1 MTTILYRF
9 RYFLL
14 SIIALVTGLLV
25 IPVSS
30 LKIDNSVDVWFYQK
44 DTEFKNYT
52 TFLDSFGAW
61 DYLAISIQAS
71 DQIYTPKYLQALL
84 NAEEK
89 IAAFDGVIKI
99 TSIASAKANFRSDQ
113 GLSYAPLLD
122 NNMEPEAVKSLQN
135 ALEKNLVYA
144 DGIVKPGKN
153 QSSYFLIQ
161 VDNQLGI
168 KEPKRI
174 QMINKIREVLDQEPA
189 FKAYHLVGTP
199 NMNAELNHSS
209 RRDMFTFYPLVSL
222 LVLVFAWMVFRS
234 LKDLVVTFSVV
245 LSAIIWSMG
254 SMMLLGYNLNMLT
267 ILMGTVLMSL
277 SIASVVHLITHFHQ
291 VLNQTPSMSALQ
303 AARISVSELRI
314 PCFGAA
320 LTTIFGFLSL
330 IITGV
335 LPITLLGVFSALGI
349 FLAFIFTFSIG
360 SVLLITLWD
369 GQYNRIFAANNPGIL
384 STVHGK
390 MANALSQFATTR
402 PILVV
407 VVFTLGALSLGSGLI
422 NLGADSNYLTTFKD
436 RTQVAEDYSTVE
448 AEGFGSSTLALHL
461 TMPSGIE
468 DEATF
473 RGLLK
478 LSDAIQ
484 GIATVS
490 KVISPM
496 DIVMEVDRALS
507 RTPDQWSPGLKGYD
521 RSTVAQLLL
530 VAESSG
536 NDDLKDYL
544 AINHKEAQI
553 SVFTPYL
560 SGLETLALKKQI
572 EHLIATHLPDS
583 VSAKVVGVPIMWANM
598 DRQLFKSQLNSLLF
612 LAVVIFAVLLFLLKS
627 LPMALIGLVVNF
639 LPITM
644 ILGLMG
650 HLGVKID
657 IATVLIGGIAMGIA
671 VDDTI
676 HVLWR
681 YKSELEKGMDPARAI
696 ATTLQHTGMALVLT
710 SILLIGGFSVMTLS
724 DFTPTANF
732 GLYTCLMVLTALIAD
747 LLLLPALLFLCR
759 NLVGSKFAIL
769 NPSTTS

>member
-1 MTTILYRF
+1 MHFGQPKTNGDAKRDAQREQSGSPAAGTEKQQRWVEQIE
-9 RYFLL
+9 LL
-14 SIIALVTGLLV
+14 FYAHRPEMHSVGLPLSDV
-25 IPVSS
+25 DIEGGPV
-30 LKIDNSVDVWFYQK
+30 K
-44 DTEFKNYT
+44 
-52 TFLDSFGAW
+52 GA
-61 DYLAISIQAS
+61 DGEDFAV
-71 DQIYTPKYLQALL
+71 
-84 NAEEK
+84 EK
-89 IAAFDGVIKI
+89 IARMPTPIGH
-99 TSIASAKANFRSDQ
+99 
-113 GLSYAPLLD
+113 
-122 NNMEPEAVKSLQN
+122 
-135 ALEKNLVYA
+135 
-144 DGIVKPGKN
+144 GKN

-407 VVFTLGALSLGSGLI
+407 VVFTLGG
-422 NLGADSNYLTTFKD
+422 FKF
-436 RTQVAEDYSTVE
+436 RVRAYQ
-448 AEGFGSSTLALHL
+448 FG
-461 TMPSGIE
+461 G
-468 DEATF
+468 
-473 RGLLK
+473 RLK
-478 LSDAIQ
+478 LSHHFQ
-484 GIATVS
+484 
-490 KVISPM
+490 
-496 DIVMEVDRALS
+496 R
-507 RTPDQWSPGLKGYD
+507 
-521 RSTVAQLLL
+521 
-530 VAESSG
+530 
-536 NDDLKDYL
+536 
-544 AINHKEAQI
+544 
-553 SVFTPYL
+553 
-560 SGLETLALKKQI
+560 
-572 EHLIATHLPDS
+572 
-583 VSAKVVGVPIMWANM
+583 
-598 DRQLFKSQLNSLLF
+598 
-612 LAVVIFAVLLFLLKS
+612 
-627 LPMALIGLVVNF
+627 
-639 LPITM
+639 
-644 ILGLMG
+644 
-650 HLGVKID
+650 
-657 IATVLIGGIAMGIA
+657 
-671 VDDTI
+671 
-676 HVLWR
+676 
-681 YKSELEKGMDPARAI
+681 
-696 ATTLQHTGMALVLT
+696 
-710 SILLIGGFSVMTLS
+710 
-724 DFTPTANF
+724 
-732 GLYTCLMVLTALIAD
+732 
-747 LLLLPALLFLCR
+747 
-759 NLVGSKFAIL
+759 
-769 NPSTTS
+769 